1 MSLSTDDLT
10 AIGDLMDRKLDQK
23 LAQVQAK
30 DRRRRRFWLWFT
42 VVVFVLSSV
51 ASWFVAQ
58 HYVRLIQDEMTK
70 VDNDLRQAKLAYQA
84 ELARNAT
91 LQAERKVASE
101 ASGYVSDQDQA
112 SYEAGLISSMF
123 RIVASSRALNES
135 MANLDP
141 DDPEA
146 LMRAT
151 EQMAQTTQDAIG
163 TFGQIMLRNTD
174 PAHNTPEEN
183 LLLGETPLSTEP
195 ADKTVVV
202 PEPTPTP

>member
-70 VDNDLRQAKLAYQA
+70 VDNDLRQAKLAYQT

-123 RIVASSRALNES
+123 RIVANSRALNES

-151 EQMAQTTQDAIG
+151 EKMAQTTQDAIG
-163 TFGQIMLRNTD
+163 TIGQIMLRNTD